1 MSIGSLVPCWGRKT
15 LEAPRCS
22 FWCLEVRTHGTVS
35 VAFLPELGAWLSFF
49 SLFQQMKTRALQKK
63 QRPLFAIVP
72 SWKVDRQRESSTIAE
87 CWSIFEDGCGRPA
100 FAVKQFAVDLEFR
113 YLYTMIYVVFRAGPG
128 QLCQFCMMT
137 LPDLQTILNICLSHV
152 NRCFRILAKKCF
164 LLEYLRQNL
173 HATKQFSNETTV
185 ALVENVSF
193 LSCDYFL
200 FFFRRLWQAYK
211 HAGVSKG

>member
-1 MSIGSLVPCWGRKT
+1 MFFLVLGGKD
-15 LEAPRCS
+15 PRHSFCS
-22 FWCLEVRTHGTVS
+22 VSTWTWCLAFFLFFVSTNENKS
-35 VAFLPELGAWLSFF
+35 VA
-49 SLFQQMKTRALQKK
+49 KK
-63 QRPLFAIVP
+63 AATIVRH
-72 SWKVDRQRESSTIAE
+72 SSILKSRSSEGIVDD
-87 CWSIFEDGCGRPA
+87 CGVLKYFEDGCGRPA

-193 LSCDYFL
+193 LSYDYVL
-200 FFFRRLWQAYK
+200 FCFRRLWQAYK